1 MLFGIGLV
9 LLGELVGQ
17 ASVMDADTIEIQG
30 RRLRL
35 IGIDAPESAQ
45 WCVDGIGDLYPCGRN
60 AAFAL
65 DDFIRGSVVRC
76 EVKDQDRYGRDLAI
90 CYKGQTDLNEAM
102 VRAGL
107 ALAYR
112 RYDRRYVP
120 QEDEARS
127 EGRGLWQGPF
137 IAPWDWRR
145 GQRLG
150 KNEAYA
156 ASFTLSD
163 PLPSCAASDC
173 DCSDFE
179 TQIEAQRVLES
190 EKGDPHNLD
199 RNGDGIACESLP

>member
-1 MLFGIGLV
+1 MVV
-9 LLGELVGQ
+9 LDIAGQ
-17 ASVMDADTIEIQG
+17 ASVIDADTIEIQG
-30 RRLRL
+30 KRIRL

-45 WCVDGIGDLYPCGRN
+45 WCVDSTGARYPCGRN

-65 DDFIRGSVVRC
+65 DDFIGSSVVRC
-76 EVKDQDRYGRDLAI
+76 ETKDQDRYGRDLAI
-90 CYKGQTDLNEAM
+90 CYKGHTDLNGAM

-127 EGRGLWQGPF
+127 ERRGLWQGPF

-145 GQRLG
+145 GERLG
-150 KNEAYA
+150 KNEPYA
-156 ASFTLSD
+156 VSFAMSA
-163 PLPSCAASDC
+163 PLPSCTASDC

-179 TQIEAQRVLES
+179 TQIEAQRVLDSAE
-190 EKGDPHNLD
+190 GDPHNLD